1 MLKKTKRIEEGQTV
15 SITTPPTE
23 CCVSECGI
31 TGERCLTICPKT
43 QKSQSQEKYYNFYF
57 SLNK

>member
-43 QKSQSQEKYYNFYF
+43 QKSQSQENISTFIF
-57 SLNK
+57 L